1 MVDKSIFTY
10 PTLLGY
16 LLKRMEKSYP
26 DKQIGKTIV
35 QKMMYLLT
43 REGIVDFNYSMY
55 HYGPYSSE
63 VSGELDFANSTGIID
78 INWIDDKGYFIN
90 STQKLENF
98 ETRLTEKN
106 KQVVD
111 KFVKKFGRFNAIELS
126 LIATAFFLKD
136 NFNIPN
142 ERIAEVVHN
151 AKPKYSLE
159 FIDSVLQ
166 NSGIM

>member
-1 MVDKSIFTY
+1 MMVESIFTY

-16 LLKRMEKSYP
+16 LLKRMEDGYP

-43 REGIVDFNYSMY
+43 REGTVDFNYSMY

-63 VSGELDFANSTGIID
+63 VSGELNFANSAGIVN
-78 INWIDDKGYFIN
+78 INWVDDKGYFIN

-98 ETRLTEKN
+98 MNRLTDQD

-111 KFVKKFGRFNAIELS
+111 ELVNKFGKFNAIQLS

-136 NFNIPN
+136 NFNVSDV
-142 ERIAEVVHN
+142 RLAEVVHD
-151 AKPKYSLE
+151 AKPKYSHGY
-159 FIDSVLQ
+159 IKTVLQ
-166 NSGIM
+166 SAGIL

>member
-1 MVDKSIFTY
+1 MMVESIFTY

-16 LLKRMEKSYP
+16 LLKRMEDGYP

-43 REGIVDFNYSMY
+43 REGTVDFNYSMY

-63 VSGELDFANSTGIID
+63 VSGELNFASSAGIVN
-78 INWIDDKGYFIN
+78 INWVDDKGYFIN

-98 ETRLTEKN
+98 KNLLTDQDT
-106 KQVVD
+106 QVID
-111 KFVKKFGRFNAIELS
+111 ELVKKFGRFNAIELS

-136 NFNIPN
+136 NFNVLDVKL
-142 ERIAEVVHN
+142 AEVVHD
-151 AKPKYSLE
+151 AKPKYSHE
-159 FIDSVLQ
+159 YIKAVLQ
-166 NSGIM
+166 SAGIL